1 MISWENTNNN
11 FKTLDIMGNN
21 VTKNLDKIY
30 NKVAQITSIKK
41 LC

>member
-11 FKTLDIMGNN
+11 FKTQDIMGNN

-30 NKVAQITSIKK
+30 NKVAQIT
-41 LC
+41 